1 MNRERPAFEYEHHVT
16 YEDTNAVGNV
26 YFTNFLSWQGKCRE
40 LFLQAK
46 APETFRELQSGELRM
61 VTSHASCD
69 YFEEALAGERLI
81 VRLRLDRYV
90 ASGVSLAFEY
100 VRPRGGAIARGRQE
114 VRFLRKQG
122 SIWAVCEMP
131 RPLAEAVRDYE

>member
-1 MNRERPAFEYEHHVT
+1 
-16 YEDTNAVGNV
+16 
-26 YFTNFLSWQGKCRE
+26 
-40 LFLQAK
+40 
-46 APETFRELQSGELRM
+46 
-61 VTSHASCD
+61 
-69 YFEEALAGERLI
+69 
-81 VRLRLDRYV
+81 
-90 ASGVSLAFEY
+90 